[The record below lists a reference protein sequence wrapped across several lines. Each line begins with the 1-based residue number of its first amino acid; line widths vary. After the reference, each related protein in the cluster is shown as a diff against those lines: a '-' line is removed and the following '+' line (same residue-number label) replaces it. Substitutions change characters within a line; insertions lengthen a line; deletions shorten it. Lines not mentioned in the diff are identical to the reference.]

1 MIYMGSKY
9 TARTQKML
17 SAQMPNAATNYP
29 FAIVGINTTLL
40 LATIISL
47 KDQKYLSA
55 QACYWKFFE
64 HPYAFFEVLLQHIL
78 MTSYITCDLVVCRL
92 LLPS

>member
-1 MIYMGSKY
+1 MLN
-9 TARTQKML
+9 AQK
-17 SAQMPNAATNYP
+17 PNAATNYP
-29 FAIVGINTTLL
+29 FAIVGINITLL

-64 HPYAFFEVLLQHIL
+64 HPSAFYEVLVLQH
-78 MTSYITCDLVVCRL
+78 SKA
-92 LLPS
+92 PSFNLCSFL